1 MDRIPGLRCTYV
13 FLFSFTL
20 SHAANNWKY
29 LNHEISREKKNW
41 THKIF
46 AKKKSWIH
54 EISPTKIFVSTKYL
68 REKFGLEISC
78 FKRFVTKNINLFIS
92 WLLPLKLPDQ
102 ELRDHLFST
111 YIKFSEKI
119 TYLILVTRTCSY
131 QGSKMLNFA
140 YVITRWFLMCPVNIY
155 LFKVNNTNTATRCDI
170 YSKLTIKTPERRHW
184 HTFFQCIFD
193 F

>member
-46 AKKKSWIH
+46 AKKKSRIH

-119 TYLILVTRTCSY
+119 TSYPGYTYVLVSGVKNVKFCLCNN
-131 QGSKMLNFA
+131 KMIPH
-140 YVITRWFLMCPVNIY
+140 VP
-155 LFKVNNTNTATRCDI
+155 
-170 YSKLTIKTPERRHW
+170 S
-184 HTFFQCIFD
+184 
-193 F
+193 